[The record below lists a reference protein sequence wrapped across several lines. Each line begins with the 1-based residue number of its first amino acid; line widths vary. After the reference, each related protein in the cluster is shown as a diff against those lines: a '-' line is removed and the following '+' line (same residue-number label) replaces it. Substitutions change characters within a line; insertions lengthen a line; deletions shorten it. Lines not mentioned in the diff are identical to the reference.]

1 MERKQIV
8 SPQTLNASAQVSI
21 TDGVVGGFQQ
31 LSQNVELKVPT
42 GDVQTH
48 QTCSQKHEDRR

>member
-8 SPQTLNASAQVSI
+8 SPQTLNSSAQVSI

-42 GDVQTH
+42 RNVQAH
-48 QTCSQKHEDRR
+48 QTCSQKHKD